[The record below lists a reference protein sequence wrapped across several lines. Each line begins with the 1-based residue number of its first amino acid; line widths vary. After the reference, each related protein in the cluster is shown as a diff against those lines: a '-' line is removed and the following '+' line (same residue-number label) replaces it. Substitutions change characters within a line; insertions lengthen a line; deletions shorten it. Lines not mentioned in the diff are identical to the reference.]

1 MIVVDIFSFI
11 FRRYRGFFFS
21 LFIFMDGRVDCRVSI
36 CCEYK
41 YVKGVKFGGKMGY
54 FSFLKVEGVILCY
67 K

>member
-1 MIVVDIFSFI
+1 
-11 FRRYRGFFFS
+11 
-21 LFIFMDGRVDCRVSI
+21 MDGRVDCRVSI